1 MSKDRRA
8 DKNFEKAKGT
18 VPGPG
23 NYELDSVAFDHKRPR
38 FHMGVKV
45 KLDPIERERNSVP
58 GSGSYN
64 PSIDFAKFKAP
75 GYSMVGRNTSRL
87 IDLYLTPGP
96 GSYNNSA

>member
-45 KLDPIERERNSVP
+45 KLDPIERKETQSLVQVAT
-58 GSGSYN
+58 
-64 PSIDFAKFKAP
+64 I
-75 GYSMVGRNTSRL
+75 L
-87 IDLYLTPGP
+87 Q
-96 GSYNNSA
+96 